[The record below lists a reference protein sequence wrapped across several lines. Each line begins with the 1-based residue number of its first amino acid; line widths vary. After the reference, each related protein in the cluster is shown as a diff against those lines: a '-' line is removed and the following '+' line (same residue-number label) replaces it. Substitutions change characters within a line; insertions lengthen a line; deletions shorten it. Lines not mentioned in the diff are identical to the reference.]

1 MTEGLGERERIN
13 EEIVAMLAKV
23 IALSAW

>member
-1 MTEGLGERERIN
+1 MTEGLGGRGYID

-23 IALSAW
+23 IALYVW